1 MDEVPLRALIRQKLA
16 DGRLP
21 QNSIPRVWGGPSK
34 GETCDA
40 CDKVIGEHQ
49 FVMEG
54 VSTDL
59 TKRALQFH
67 VGCLYAWDTERVVP
81 GR

>member
-1 MDEVPLRALIRQKLA
+1 MEPVSLRALIRQKLA

-21 QNSIPRVWGGPSK
+21 QNSIPRVWGGPSA
-34 GETCDA
+34 GEMCDG
-40 CDKVIGEHQ
+40 CDEKIAANQ

-67 VGCLYAWDTERVVP
+67 VECLYIWDVERDAP

>member
-1 MDEVPLRALIRQKLA
+1 MEPISLRVLIQQKLA

-21 QNSIPRVWGGPSK
+21 HNSIPRVWGGPSN

-40 CDKVIGEHQ
+40 CGEVIAAHQ

-54 VSTDL
+54 VSTDP
-59 TKRALQFH
+59 TKRSVQFH
-67 VGCLYAWDTERVVP
+67 VGCFGIWDVERTAP

>member
-1 MDEVPLRALIRQKLA
+1 MDQQSLRTLIRNKLA

-21 QNSIPRVWGGPSK
+21 QNSIPRVWGGP
-34 GETCDA
+34 GNNETCVA
-40 CDKVIGEHQ
+40 CELLIEKNQ

-54 VSTDL
+54 IGEAMKAV
-59 TKRALQFH
+59 QFH
-67 VGCLYAWDTERVVP
+67 VRCFYYWDSERKPP

>member
-1 MDEVPLRALIRQKLA
+1 MEQEALRLLIREKLA

-21 QNSIPRVWGGPSK
+21 HNSIPRVWGGAGN
-34 GETCDA
+34 GEMCGA
-40 CDKVIGEHQ
+40 CDLAIEKSQ

-54 VSTDL
+54 IGEAMKAV
-59 TKRALQFH
+59 QFH
-67 VGCLYAWDTERVVP
+67 VRCFYYWDSERKPP